1 MLKEFTYLAYLIS
14 QYDYYFLF
22 LAKNL
27 NHNRMSTIFNLTG
40 HFLLGLFDSLSLSWI
55 KGILFYTDP
64 MTKRILPQSIKLQK
78 VLLRSIVQAGVV
90 TTLVP
95 IILKWFGFT
104 ILGITFYVLSLIWTY
119 IYLAFYNMDAI
130 KLTQ

>member
-1 MLKEFTYLAYLIS
+1 MEHTCNVL
-14 QYDYYFLF
+14 
-22 LAKNL
+22 
-27 NHNRMSTIFNLTG
+27 G
-40 HFLLGLFDSLSLSWI
+40 HFLHGIRDSISLSWI

-78 VLLRSIVQAGVV
+78 VLLRSIIQAGVI
-90 TTLVP
+90 TTLIP
-95 IILKWFGFT
+95 ITLKWFGFN
-104 ILGITFYVLSLIWTY
+104 IIGITFYVLSLIWTY